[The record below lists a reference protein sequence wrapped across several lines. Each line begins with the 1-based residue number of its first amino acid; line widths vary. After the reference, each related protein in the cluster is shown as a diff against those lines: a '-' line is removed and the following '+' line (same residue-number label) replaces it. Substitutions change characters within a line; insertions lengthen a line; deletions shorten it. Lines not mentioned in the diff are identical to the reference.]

1 MSETD
6 ARNTDTKDTHVKN
19 TVATGDAAKEKRF
32 ARMGALLMGLGA
44 LTLWLA
50 SRVTWMTVH
59 YDDDRTGNGAVEVN
73 GATWST
79 EVTAVVLLLLAA
91 AVAGLALRR
100 WGRRLVGGV
109 GAVAALAVTVPP
121 LGLLTGSPDP
131 ERAKALLTLG
141 GEETTIGSTVGE
153 TAIPE
158 WAAISNID
166 VAALGP
172 AAAVIASLVA
182 AAGGLILAVRPGRDA
197 VTVNKYEK
205 ASQRREKIEHDLEAE
220 PDSGRVLWD
229 AIDADMD
236 PTDTSSGTTPTNRE

>member
-1 MSETD
+1 MSD
-6 ARNTDTKDTHVKN
+6 SSA
-19 TVATGDAAKEKRF
+19 EKRF
-32 ARMGALLMGLGA
+32 ARMGALLMGVGA
-44 LTLWLA
+44 LVLWLA
-50 SRVTWMTVH
+50 SRVTWMTVN
-59 YDDDRTGNGAVEVN
+59 YSDDRTGDGTVDVN

-79 EVTAVVLLLLAA
+79 EVTAVVLVLLAA
-91 AVAGLALRR
+91 SVAGLALRR
-100 WGRRLVGGV
+100 LGRRLVGAV
-109 GAVAALAVTVPP
+109 GAVLAAAVVVPP
-121 LGLLTGSPDP
+121 LGVLFGSPDP

-158 WAAISNID
+158 WATISSID

-172 AAAVIASLVA
+172 AVAVLGALVA
-182 AAGGLILAVRPGRDA
+182 VAGGVLLAVRPGQDA
-197 VTVNKYEK
+197 ATVNKYEK

-236 PTDTSSGTTPTNRE
+236 PTDSPSQSKD

>member
-1 MSETD
+1 MSD
-6 ARNTDTKDTHVKN
+6 SSA
-19 TVATGDAAKEKRF
+19 EKRF
-32 ARMGALLMGLGA
+32 ARIGALLMGVGA
-44 LTLWLA
+44 LVLWLA
-50 SRVTWMTVH
+50 SRVTWMTVN
-59 YDDDRTGNGAVEVN
+59 YSDDRTGDGSVDVN

-79 EVTAVVLLLLAA
+79 EVTAVVLVLLAA
-91 AVAGLALRR
+91 SVAGLALRR
-100 WGRRLVGGV
+100 WGRRLVGAV
-109 GAVAALAVTVPP
+109 GAVLAAAVLVPP
-121 LGLLTGSPDP
+121 LGVLFGSPDP

-158 WAAISNID
+158 WANISSIN

-172 AAAVIASLVA
+172 AVAVLGALVA
-182 AAGGLILAVRPGRDA
+182 VAGGVLLAVRPGQDA

-236 PTDTSSGTTPTNRE
+236 PTDSPSQSKD

>member
-1 MSETD
+1 MSD
-6 ARNTDTKDTHVKN
+6 SSA
-19 TVATGDAAKEKRF
+19 EKRF
-32 ARMGALLMGLGA
+32 ARIGALLMGVGA
-44 LTLWLA
+44 LVLWLA
-50 SRVTWMTVH
+50 SRVTWMTVN
-59 YDDDRTGNGAVEVN
+59 YSDDRTGDGSVDVN

-79 EVTAVVLLLLAA
+79 EVTAVVLVLLAA
-91 AVAGLALRR
+91 SVAGLALRR
-100 WGRRLVGGV
+100 WGRRLVGAV
-109 GAVAALAVTVPP
+109 GAVLAAAVLVPP
-121 LGLLTGSPDP
+121 LGVLFGSPDP

-158 WAAISNID
+158 WANISSIN

-172 AAAVIASLVA
+172 AIAVLGALVA
-182 AAGGLILAVRPGRDA
+182 VAGGVLLAVRPGQDA

-236 PTDTSSGTTPTNRE
+236 PTDSPSQSKD